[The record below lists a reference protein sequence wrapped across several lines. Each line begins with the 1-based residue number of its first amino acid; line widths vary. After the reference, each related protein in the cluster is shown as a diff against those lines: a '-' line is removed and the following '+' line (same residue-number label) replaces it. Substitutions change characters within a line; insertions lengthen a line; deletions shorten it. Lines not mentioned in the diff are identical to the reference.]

1 LETMS
6 KKPDLSQDRFDS
18 VDAEVPAKPQRRTFT
33 AKYKLRILAELDA
46 AGRGEQG
53 AILRREGIYSS
64 HIASWRA
71 ARKQGMLGA
80 FTKKRGRKKDPDA
93 AAQRQIA
100 RLERELEHTKEEL
113 RKAHLIMEVQGKV
126 AGLLG
131 LNFDSGKNS

>member
-1 LETMS
+1 MS

>member
-1 LETMS
+1 MN
-6 KKPDLSQDRFDS
+6 KKPDPNKDRPDP
-18 VDAEVPAKPQRRTFT
+18 VDADVPAKPQRRTFT
-33 AKYKLRILAELDA
+33 AKYKLGILAELDA

-53 AILRREGIYSS
+53 AILRREGVYSS

-71 ARKQGMLGA
+71 ARQQGMLGA
-80 FTKKRGRKKDPDA
+80 LSKKRGRKKDPDA

-100 RLERELEHTKEEL
+100 QLKRELEHTKEEL